1 MRVFNFDFFKRAG
14 FYVSIVSVAALIAAV
29 LTYTYGFTDTLLEY
43 NLPNVM
49 YIGLISIAAF
59 FLLLIFEFT
68 SNYAPLVLW
77 LGSFASL
84 LAYVSNIYM
93 YFTGV
98 FYNGVSLEAF
108 KLIDS
113 TVLISTVLF
122 VVSFIT
128 ANVAMYFR
136 HSAEEEEE

>member
-113 TVLISTVLF
+113 TVLISTALF
-122 VVSFIT
+122 AVSFIT